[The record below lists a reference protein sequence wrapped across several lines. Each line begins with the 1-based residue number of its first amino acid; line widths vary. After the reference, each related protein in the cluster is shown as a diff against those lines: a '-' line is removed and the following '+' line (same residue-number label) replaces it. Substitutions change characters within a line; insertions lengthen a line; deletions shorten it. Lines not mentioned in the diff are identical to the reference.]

1 MNMDVGNSTEN
12 QTACGFL
19 LKSLNVYTTSYHKKE
34 NKAKTCKNKF
44 LLWLLQTLKNN
55 LKDRNYKKKTLL
67 ITRKGPN

>member
-44 LLWLLQTLKNN
+44 LL
-55 LKDRNYKKKTLL
+55 YKH
-67 ITRKGPN
+67 